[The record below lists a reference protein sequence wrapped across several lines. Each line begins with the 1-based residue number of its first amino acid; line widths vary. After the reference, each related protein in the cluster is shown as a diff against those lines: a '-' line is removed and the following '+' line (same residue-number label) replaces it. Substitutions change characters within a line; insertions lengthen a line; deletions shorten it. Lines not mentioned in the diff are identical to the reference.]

1 MKRKDINNAFK
12 ERLATGGPNLSV
24 TWPNIDPQGP
34 VERPFF
40 EVQFPAQNRNGDFIS
55 ADVTRETGRMA
66 VVIVTEAGTGE
77 DAASDYAEAVS
88 DLFPQALR
96 IPFTGGEITIEQ
108 PADIRGGFRDGP
120 DWRVPVIVQY
130 SALAN

>member
-1 MKRKDINNAFK
+1 MKRKDINNAIK
-12 ERLATGGPNLSV
+12 AQLETGGTGLTG
-24 TWPNIDPQGP
+24 TWPNVDPQGP

-40 EVQFPAQNRNGDFIS
+40 EVQFPAQNRNGDFLS

-66 VVIVTEAGTGE
+66 IVIVTEAGTGE

-130 SALAN
+130 SALAS